1 MTIRIEC
8 NTNRDIDCT
17 LRAIDALGITEIEF
31 SRRVRVVTIDNA
43 SAEGFDE
50 IVAEIQARGIEC
62 RAIVD

>member
-8 NTNRDIDCT
+8 KTNRDIDCT
-17 LRAIDALGITEIEF
+17 LRAIDALGITEIEL

-43 SAEGFDE
+43 SAEGFDD
-50 IVAEIQARGIEC
+50 IVAEIQTRGIEC